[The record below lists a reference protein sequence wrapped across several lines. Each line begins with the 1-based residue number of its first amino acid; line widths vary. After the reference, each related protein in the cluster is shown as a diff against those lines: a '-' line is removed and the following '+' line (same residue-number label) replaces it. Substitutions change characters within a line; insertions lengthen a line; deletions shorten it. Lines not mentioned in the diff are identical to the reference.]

1 MDLSRMSLDDL
12 IAFDGSLQGLIA
24 AGRALKADGISCVF
38 DMRPGWNVTIITD
51 APVPGLHDTVIITDA
66 PVLGLHDT
74 VVAAAAAAAPDSGAG
89 GASATPVA
97 PAPAAPVPPAEGR
110 VTGPFSD
117 AEKARIA
124 AMQGTQ
130 TVQQMAAVLNRRV
143 QAVAL
148 YLNGQTNWMERVQ
161 AKLPPAPAAP
171 VPEPVG
177 AVVEAPVPPA
187 PPFGP
192 SVPGWRREIEDRLN
206 RLGNPAPFTRQV
218 DLALLEGLAKG
229 HKLGWISSD
238 LGIDFNGLKARFVR
252 LVPEP
257 GIVAQERVLTVLRA
271 RAGV

>member
-12 IAFDGSLQGLIA
+12 IALDRVLQGLIA
-24 AGRALKADGISCVF
+24 AGIALKAGGILPVF
-38 DMRPGWNVTIITD
+38 DMMPGGAVTILTD
-51 APVPGLHDTVIITDA
+51 APVPGLHDAAGVATA
-66 PVLGLHDT
+66 P
-74 VVAAAAAAAPDSGAG
+74 AARVWGAG
-89 GASATPVA
+89 GAV
-97 PAPAAPVPPAEGR
+97 AAPDPVVPARAAAVPPAEGR
-110 VTGPFSD
+110 VTGPFSED
-117 AEKARIA
+117 EKARIA

-130 TVQQMAAVLNRRV
+130 TVQQMAAVLDRRV

-148 YLNGQTNWMERVQ
+148 YLNWQKHSKEKVQ
-161 AKLPPAPAAP
+161 EKLPPVPAAP

-192 SVPGWRREIEDRLN
+192 GVPVWRREIEGRLD
-206 RLGNPAPFTRQV
+206 RLGNAAPFTPQV

-238 LGIDFNGLKARFVR
+238 LGIDFEALKARFAG

-271 RAGV
+271 RATAD